1 MTALVSSCLL
11 VQSWDGAQYSYSEE
25 VPLESYANTLCAAPG
40 GGAFY
45 VGGKQGY
52 FVRIAK

>member
-11 VQSWDGAQYSYSEE
+11 VQSWDGSQYSYSEE
-25 VPLESYANTLCAAPG
+25 VPLESYVNTLCAAPG
-40 GGAFY
+40 GAAFY

>member
-1 MTALVSSCLL
+1 MEGEKYAHVED
-11 VQSWDGAQYSYSEE
+11 VK
-25 VPLESYANTLCAAPG
+25 LESYVNTLCAAPG